1 MSEQSIIRVLTVLQH
16 PLFREGIATVINN
29 QADMLLVAEAA
40 SASEAYEHFN
50 SHRPAVTLPDVTL
63 PDVTLM
69 DFRLP
74 DSSGIEAM
82 NAIRARHANAR
93 VVLAC
98 NFEGDP
104 EIQHAL
110 DAGASGCILKT
121 MHPKQIAAAI
131 RDAFAADK
139 SIPRLSP
146 ALSIK

>member
-1 MSEQSIIRVLTVLQH
+1 MTEQPIIRVLTVLQH

-40 SASEAYEHFN
+40 SAGEAYEHFN
-50 SHRPAVTLPDVTL
+50 SHK

-69 DFRLP
+69 DLKLP

-93 VVLAC
+93 VVLAS

-131 RDAFAADK
+131 RCAHAPNKNLPPISAA
-139 SIPRLSP
+139 SSGR
-146 ALSIK
+146 

>member
-1 MSEQSIIRVLTVLQH
+1 MAEQGIIRVLTVLQH
-16 PLFREGIATVINN
+16 PLFREGIATVIDN
-29 QADMLLVAEAA
+29 QPDMLLVGEAA
-40 SASEAYEHFN
+40 SASEAYEHFD
-50 SHRPAVTLPDVTL
+50 SHKPDVTLPGVTL

-74 DSSGIEAM
+74 DSCGIEAM

-98 NFEGDP
+98 NLEGDL

-121 MHPKQIAAAI
+121 MHPTQIAAVI
-131 RDAFAADK
+131 RSAYAA
-139 SIPRLSP
+139 
-146 ALSIK
+146 